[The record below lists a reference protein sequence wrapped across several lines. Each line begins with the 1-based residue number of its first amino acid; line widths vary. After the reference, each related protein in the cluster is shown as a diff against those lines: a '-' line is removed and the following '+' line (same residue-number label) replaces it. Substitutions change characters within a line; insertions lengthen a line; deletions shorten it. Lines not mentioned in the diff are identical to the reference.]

1 MKISLLPA
9 AQSELDDA
17 FLWYE
22 EQSIGLGYDFLDEFD
37 QSVRLL
43 VVFPELFEQIEEGVR
58 RCLINRFPYG
68 IIYGIDGTLIVIV
81 AIAHL
86 KRKPR
91 YWIERKTF

>member
-1 MKISLLPA
+1 MRISLLPA
-9 AQSELDDA
+9 AQSELDEA

-22 EQSIGLGYDFLDEFD
+22 EQSIGLGYDFLDEFE

-43 VVFPELFEQIEEGVR
+43 AVFPELFEQMEEGVR

-68 IIYGIDGTLIVIV
+68 IIYGIDGVSIVIV

-91 YWIERKTF
+91 YWIGRKTF

>member
-9 AQSELDDA
+9 AQSELDEA

-22 EQSIGLGYDFLDEFD
+22 EQSIGLGYDFFDEFE

-43 VVFPELFEQIEEGVR
+43 AVFPELFEQMEEGVR

-68 IIYGIDGTLIVIV
+68 IIYGVDGASIVIV

-91 YWIERKTF
+91 YWIERKIF